1 MRQNLTMRLKELK
14 EVSKM
19 TNQELADKSGVP
31 LATVNRIL
39 SGATPNPS
47 YETVILILEALNGSL
62 DDLSEAARASV
73 NSEPLTNHE
82 RNLYERA
89 LARSNK
95 WVLALAI
102 ILGIFVLGCVS
113 LLIVDLLIPTIGYF
127 RG

>member
-1 MRQNLTMRLKELK
+1 MRQNLTARLKELK
-14 EVSKM
+14 KTSKM

-95 WVLALAI
+95 WVFALAK
-102 ILGIFVLGCVS
+102 ILCIFVLGCIS